1 MSTQCLSIQRMQ
13 VFRQEIKVLD
23 IPQLQVNSGEL
34 LAVIGPN
41 GAGKSSLLL
50 SIASLL
56 PYSGQIFLNGVLIN
70 QTQSLSARREMALVM
85 QDPPLLHTSVYENVA
100 LGLRFRGTAEPE
112 VQRRVNQWL
121 DRLQIREL
129 AHRPANHISG
139 GEAQRVALAR
149 AFVLQPAL
157 LLLDEPFSALDK
169 PSRQSLL
176 SDLRNILDETHVT
189 TLFVTHDLDE
199 ALSLSDRVAV
209 LINGELRQIGSAQEV
224 FSAPGDREIA
234 EFVGVESLLAGVV
247 EDIHEGLLNIRT
259 GSGHVQGIGDAHIGQ
274 SVWVCLRPEEITLQ
288 PAPDGSPSS
297 ARNHIPGVIQQMA
310 IQGPLMR
317 VTLAGDCP
325 LVALITRTSARELG
339 LHKGMAVIASFKAST
354 VHIIP
359 R

>member
-1 MSTQCLSIQRMQ
+1 MRVPCLSIQGLQ
-13 VFRQEIKVLD
+13 ISRQAKKILD
-23 IPQLQVNSGEL
+23 IPQLQVETGEL

-50 SIASLL
+50 AIAALL
-56 PYSGQIFLNGVLIN
+56 PYSGQIFLNGSLVN
-70 QTQSLSARREMALVM
+70 QTHSHSARRNMALVM
-85 QDPPLLHTSVYENVA
+85 QDPPLLQTSVFENVA
-100 LGLRFRGTAEPE
+100 LGLRFRGTAESE
-112 VQRRVNQWL
+112 VQLRVNQWL
-121 DRLQIREL
+121 DRLHITEL

-149 AFVLQPAL
+149 AFVLQPTL

-176 SDLRNILDETHVT
+176 SDLHGILTETLVT

-209 LINGELRQIGSAQEV
+209 LINGELRQIGSANEV
-224 FSAPGDREIA
+224 FSAPTDREIA
-234 EFVGVESLLAGVV
+234 AFVGVESLLAGVV
-247 EDIHEGLLNIRT
+247 EDIQEGLLLIRT
-259 GSGHVQGIGDAHIGQ
+259 GSGIVQGIGEAQVGQ

-288 PAPDGSPSS
+288 PAPDNTPSS
-297 ARNHIPGVIQQMA
+297 ARNHIPGVIQQLA
-310 IQGPLMR
+310 IHGPLMR
-317 VTLAGDCP
+317 VTLSGDCP
-325 LVALITRTSARELG
+325 LVALITRTSARELD
-339 LHKGMAVIASFKAST
+339 LQEGMAVIASFKAST